1 MFRVFQE
8 EKGITVCMLAFFG
21 ISVLTKMILAILYQN
36 MIRETENMATT
47 SNKMLKKCKLKFANC
62 YQLNDGVANIPVFVD
77 KFLSRLSV
85 GPLSFESL
93 YHLSGQ
99 LMLLSVVSAGFGICK
114 GIAEGRLLGE
124 ILPFYVASFLGLYV
138 YFSLSTLLDV
148 KGRRRNLKINLV
160 DYLEN
165 HLSFRLGVTEA
176 DMEMLY
182 GNGTYGANGSRRR
195 GAAGKSG
202 RRTVEL
208 MPITGKAQIVGERN
222 PRDRQ
227 RDKQE
232 PAREE
237 ALSEGED
244 FSQNAPVVF
253 TSAQEKELEQLLR
266 DFLAT

>member
-182 GNGTYGANGSRRR
+182 GNGTFPV
-195 GAAGKSG
+195 SG